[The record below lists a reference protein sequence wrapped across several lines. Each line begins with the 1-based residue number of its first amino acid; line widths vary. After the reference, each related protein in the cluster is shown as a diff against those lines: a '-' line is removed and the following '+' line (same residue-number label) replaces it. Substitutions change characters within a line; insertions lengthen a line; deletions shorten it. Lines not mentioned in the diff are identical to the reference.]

1 MGLRP
6 GEVAGE
12 GGVLIPAA
20 DLAALEADL
29 VRGIGPP
36 IATPERDPSHIYD
49 VVIIGGGQA
58 GLSTAWGL
66 MREGIRNILVVD
78 RGSAGYEGPWATFA
92 RMPTLRTPKGPTG
105 VDAGHPGLTIRAW
118 YAAVHGEA
126 AWQALTLIP
135 TTEWMAY
142 LRWVRAVTGAPVRNG
157 LRLDHVAGGTPLRL
171 DCTSSTGSTTLLARK
186 LVMAMGYEGS
196 GGKRIPPE
204 IRAALPASLYAHS
217 ADMIDFDRLRGRTVA
232 VLGAGASAFDN
243 AATAAERGAALVH
256 HLVRRPELPRVNLV
270 RWMDF
275 TSFIRNF
282 PDLPDRLRV
291 AYVRRFLGTP
301 MPPPPET
308 VLRVGRLANHRLHL
322 AAPLLSVREAGGQVV
337 LTTPQGDLSAD
348 FLICGTGFDI
358 NLSLRKELAGLW
370 PDVLLWR
377 DCYQPEGARDW
388 LHDAIDPYPYLGD
401 AFQLREREPG
411 QAPWMR
417 DIHIFSSAAVA
428 SYGPL
433 GAGINGLKF
442 NISRLVA
449 GLARDLSATVG
460 TVLAEV
466 AE

>member
-1 MGLRP
+1 
-6 GEVAGE
+6 
-12 GGVLIPAA
+12 
-20 DLAALEADL
+20 
-29 VRGIGPP
+29 
-36 IATPERDPSHIYD
+36 
-49 VVIIGGGQA
+49 
-58 GLSTAWGL
+58 LSTAWGL

-78 RGSAGYEGPWATFA
+78 QGTAGYEGPWATFA

-105 VDAGHPGLTIRAW
+105 VDAGHPDLTIRTW
-118 YAAVHGEA
+118 YAAVHGEE

-135 TTEWMAY
+135 TAQWMAY
-142 LRWVRAVTGAPVRNG
+142 LRWVRSVTGVPVRNG
-157 LRLDHVAGGTPLRL
+157 MRLDRVGGGTPLRL
-171 DCTSSTGSTTLLARK
+171 YCTADTGPVTLLARK
-186 LVMAMGYEGS
+186 LVMATGYEGS
-196 GGKRIPPE
+196 GGKRIPPA
-204 IRAALPASLYAHS
+204 IRAALPDSLYAHS
-217 ADMIDFDRLRGRTVA
+217 SDMIDFDRLRGRTVA

-243 AATAAERGAALVH
+243 AATAGERGAALVH
-256 HLVRRPELPRVNLV
+256 HLVRRTELPRVNLV

-322 AAPLLSVREAGGQVV
+322 GAALLSVHEAGGQIV
-337 LTTPQGDLSAD
+337 LTTAQGEICAD
-348 FLICGTGFDI
+348 FLICGTGFEID
-358 NLSLRKELAGLW
+358 LSLRRELVGIW
-370 PDVLLWR
+370 PNVLLWR
-377 DCYQPEGARDW
+377 DRYQPEGKRDW

-401 AFQLREREPG
+401 AFELRERVPG
-411 QAPWMR
+411 QAPWLQ

-449 GLARDLSATVG
+449 GLVRDLSVPDRM
-460 TVLAEV
+460 VWAEV